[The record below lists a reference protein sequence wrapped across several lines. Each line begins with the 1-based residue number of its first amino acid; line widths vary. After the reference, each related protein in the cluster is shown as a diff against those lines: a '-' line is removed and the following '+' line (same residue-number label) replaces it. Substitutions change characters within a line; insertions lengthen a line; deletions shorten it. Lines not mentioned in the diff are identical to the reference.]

1 MNRLLLL
8 FILITALSINARCQ
22 DTLFKQVADRSNCI
36 VEGTVLEIGPKISH
50 EAGILEYTIKC
61 RVNTVFKGNVLVGD
75 TLSIDIKEYTLK
87 LGGRG
92 DSLPYPIADNLIDH
106 GITMMFLLNARNAV
120 GQNQKK
126 IYIPIDSMLG
136 VLTPTPQM
144 EFYLRFLY
152 KQN

>member
-1 MNRLLLL
+1 MNRLLL
-8 FILITALSINARCQ
+8 FFVLIMALSINARCQ
-22 DTLFKQVADRSNCI
+22 DTLFKQVADRSDLI
-36 VEGTVLEIGPKISH
+36 VEGTVIEIGPKISH

-61 RVNTVFKGNVLVGD
+61 RVNKVFKGSVLVGD

-106 GITMMFLLNARNAV
+106 GVTMMFLINARSAV
-120 GQNQKK
+120 GQSQKTT
-126 IYIPIDSMLG
+126 YIPIDSMLG
-136 VLTPTPQM
+136 VLTATPQL
-144 EFYLRFLY
+144 EFYLQFLY